1 MNIKKFN
8 KYRNNKVIVDDIEF
22 DSKKEANRYKEL
34 KLLEKYGKINDLK
47 LQPKFLLQES
57 FKKNGKTYRAIHYIA
72 DFSYYD
78 IENKNYVVED
88 TKGMKTEVYKLKK
101 KMFEYKY
108 YSLELKE
115 L

>member
-1 MNIKKFN
+1 MNIRKFN
-8 KYRNNKVIVDDIEF
+8 KYRNNKVIVDGIEF

-34 KLLEKYGKINDLK
+34 KFLEKCGKISDLK
-47 LQPKFLLQES
+47 LQPKFLLQEK
-57 FKKNGKTYRAIHYIA
+57 FKKNGITHRAIYYIA

-108 YSLELKE
+108 HSLKLEEL
-115 L
+115 